1 MLVIIYAHFE
11 FVNSFFQKSKN
22 FFTRSARG
30 TFKSAR
36 LEAVRVF
43 AKSREARVK
52 RRGFASR
59 SVLSYVRRPAGRV
72 SIEGLRPYA
81 ESLRSIRY
89 PENPVGLSATV
100 KSARLE
106 TERFRRAFGTR
117 VQNLRGVSLGRRL

>member
-1 MLVIIYAHFE
+1 MK
-11 FVNSFFQKSKN
+11 FFSQQAARPTQVLQKV
-22 FFTRSARG
+22 ARREL
-30 TFKSAR
+30 KDA
-36 LEAVRVF
+36 
-43 AKSREARVK
+43 AK
-52 RRGFASR
+52 ASR
-59 SVLSYVRRPAGRV
+59 SVLWYVRRPAGRV
-72 SIEGLRPYA
+72 SIEGLHPYA